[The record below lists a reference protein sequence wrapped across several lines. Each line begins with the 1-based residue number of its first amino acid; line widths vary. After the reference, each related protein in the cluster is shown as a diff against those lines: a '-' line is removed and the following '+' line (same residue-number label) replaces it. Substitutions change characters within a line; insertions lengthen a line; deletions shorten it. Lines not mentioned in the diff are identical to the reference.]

1 MTFGLS
7 VRSCDVAVKYYCFLK
22 ETFFEQNNKKQVSLF
37 LKTCKHFHVRAI
49 TIWEQRTCASF
60 LQVLCGA
67 CCYLCFESLEV
78 VDEITCSLFR
88 SILHFPALVV
98 SPTPQ
103 MIPLVLLKDDVLW
116 QLGNQPAR
124 RSCAILTCGS
134 NNFYFSLWQFLCFL
148 VKHASVT
155 VS

>member
-1 MTFGLS
+1 M
-7 VRSCDVAVKYYCFLK
+7 
-22 ETFFEQNNKKQVSLF
+22 NKTTNATSLHF
-37 LKTCKHFHVRAI
+37 PKDLQTFHVRAMR
-49 TIWEQRTCASF
+49 IWEQPTCASF
-60 LQVLCGA
+60 LQALCGA

-78 VDEITCSLFR
+78 VDEITYSLFR
-88 SILHFPALVV
+88 SIESILHFPALVV

-116 QLGNQPAR
+116 QLGNQPAS
-124 RSCAILTCGS
+124 RSSATLICGS